1 MALILFGKLIA
12 KAFNIYSEL
21 VTNHVARSRIVVL
34 GVMSWPGICSAVRQ
48 LLIKAELLRKESP
61 VFVEP
66 FEFSDEI
73 GEHTSVG
80 IHKPIQLVT
89 MRGRV
94 DASGAAIFDPVDKLF
109 EGHLVPEL

>member
-21 VTNHVARSRIVVL
+21 VSNHVARSRIVVL

-61 VFVEP
+61 VVVEP

-73 GEHTSVG
+73 GEHISVG
-80 IHKPIQLVT
+80 IHKPIQLIT
-89 MRGRV
+89 MRRRV
-94 DASGAAIFDPVDKLF
+94 NAGCAAVLNPIDKLF